1 MKTINSHQTDERGG
15 GIQVIARASA
25 ILNALSGA
33 KNAGMSL
40 AEIAKEVGLPRSTV
54 QRIVQAL
61 AREGMVQ
68 ADRSDGVRLGSA
80 FLKLVARVHTNV
92 VAIVTPH
99 LEQLCR
105 DLNETIALGRVSGT
119 ELAFVHVAVA
129 ERELRVVPQVGANLP
144 LHSTSAGRALLAL
157 DTDAAVLALL
167 GNSYAATTPN
177 TVRTADDLLP
187 KLALIRAQGCAIE
200 IEETEAGVSSIAV
213 ALDSV
218 LGRYAVA
225 VVVPS
230 GRLQGREQMIVQRV
244 LELRAALQAEIG
256 K

>member
-1 MKTINSHQTDERGG
+1 MKKINPVSSDERSG

-25 ILNALSGA
+25 ILNALGNV

-40 AEIAKEVGLPRSTV
+40 AEIAKEVQLPRSTV

-61 AREGMVQ
+61 AQEGIVQ
-68 ADRSDGVRLGSA
+68 SDRSDGVRLGSTL
-80 FLKLVARVHTNV
+80 LKLVARVHTNV
-92 VAIVTPH
+92 VAIMTPH
-99 LEQLCR
+99 LDQLCR
-105 DLNETIALGRVSGT
+105 ELDETVALGRVSGT

-157 DTDAAVLALL
+157 DNDENVLALL
-167 GNSYAATTPN
+167 GNVYAGVTQKTL
-177 TVRTADDLLP
+177 RSADDLLRE
-187 KLALIRAQGCAIE
+187 LAVIRVHGYAQE
-200 IEETEAGVSSIAV
+200 FEETEVGVSSVAIAV
-213 ALDSV
+213 DSV

-230 GRLQGREQMIVQRV
+230 GRLSGRQDLIFERI
-244 LELRAALQAEIG
+244 LSLKTALQAEIG